1 MMALRDIKIRSA
13 RKRKGSK
20 IIPADRDHGK
30 SKRNIKGM
38 IIDITSALDK
48 CDTPFEANTFIYSK
62 CTTSL
67 HHFFKFLYDQ
77 IATVALKSHDYVK

>member
-1 MMALRDIKIRSA
+1 MILLRDIKIGSA
-13 RKRKGSK
+13 RKRKTLK
-20 IIPADRDHGK
+20 IIPADGDHGK

-48 CDTPFEANTFIYSK
+48 CDTPFEANKFVDSK

-67 HHFFKFLYDQ
+67 HHFFNFFYDQ
-77 IATVALKSHDYVK
+77 IATVTLKSHDYVK